1 MRYKST
7 DLKEIKESKENGIR
21 VGYSNNNMQIGSNN
35 NIVSMTPLPQN

>member
-21 VGYSNNNMQIGSNN
+21 VGYSNNNMQNGSIN